1 VVRVIDDGPGI
12 PEHSS
17 ARVFEPFVRLDL
29 PLTRQTPGA
38 GLGLSICRGFV
49 RAHGGEI
56 WLEKT
61 IRGTSVAVSL
71 PLEEPSLA

>member
-1 VVRVIDDGPGI
+1 VLRVIDDGPGI

-61 IRGTSVAVSL
+61 TRGTSVAVSL